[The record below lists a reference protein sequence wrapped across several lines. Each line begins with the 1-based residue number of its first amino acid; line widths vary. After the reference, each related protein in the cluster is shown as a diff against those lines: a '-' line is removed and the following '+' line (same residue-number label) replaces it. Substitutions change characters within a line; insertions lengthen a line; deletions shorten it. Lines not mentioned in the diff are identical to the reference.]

1 MNYRQLGSTGIV
13 VSEIG
18 FGAWQLGNQLD
29 WGEMGDN
36 QAVRLVHE
44 ALDSGCNFFD
54 TAPNYGRG
62 NSEKLLGKALSGR
75 RNQAVINTKF
85 GHHSDGSLNFD
96 PKFIRSTLEASLK
109 RLNTEYVD
117 SLLLHNPDFECLKG
131 NTGHF
136 DELEKLKQEGKIRAY
151 GASVDSSR
159 EMFEIMDSTNSKVIE
174 VMFNIFHQEAKKAF
188 QQAGENGLGLIIKV
202 PLDSGWLS
210 GKYDKDSVFTDI
222 RSRWDV
228 EQLTK
233 RASLL
238 PKLRDVLEPEESMAQ
253 AALRFILS
261 FQQISSV
268 IPGVKNIQQLNMNV
282 SAVEKQMKQ
291 EQVEELEKLWEE
303 EIAGS
308 PLNW

>member
-1 MNYRQLGSTGIV
+1 MKYRQLGNTGIR

-18 FGAWQLGNQLD
+18 FGAWQLGNTRD
-29 WGEMGDN
+29 WAEMTDN
-36 QAVRLVHE
+36 EAERLVHE
-44 ALDSGCNFFD
+44 ALDRGCNFFD
-54 TAPNYGRG
+54 TAPNYGQG
-62 NSEKLLGKALSGR
+62 NSEKLLGEALKAR
-75 RNQAVINTKF
+75 RNHAVINTKF

-96 PKFIRSTLEASLK
+96 PKLIRSSLEESLT
-109 RLNTEYVD
+109 RLNTDYVD

-159 EMFEIMDSTNSKVIE
+159 EMFELMDSTNSEVIE
-174 VMFNIFHQEAKKAF
+174 VMFNIFHQEPKEAF
-188 QQAGENGLGLIIKV
+188 QQAREKDIGLVIKV

-210 GKYDKDSVFTDI
+210 GKYHKDSVFTDI

-228 EQLTK
+228 EQLSK

-238 PKLRDVLEPEESMAQ
+238 PRIKDVLEAGETMAQ

-261 FQQISSV
+261 FQEVSTI
-268 IPGVKNIQQLNMNV
+268 IPGVKNLQQLNINLSSV
-282 SAVEKQMKQ
+282 DKQMKK
-291 EQVEELEKLWEE
+291 ETAEKLEKMWKEE
-303 EIAGS
+303 VAVN
-308 PLNW
+308 PLKW

>member
-1 MNYRQLGSTGIV
+1 MNYRQLGSTGIK

-18 FGAWQLGNQLD
+18 FGAWQLGNQRD
-29 WGEMGDN
+29 WGEMSDSK
-36 QAVRLVHE
+36 AVRLVHE
-44 ALDSGCNFFD
+44 ALDRGCNFFD
-54 TAPNYGRG
+54 TAPNYGHG

-75 RNQAVINTKF
+75 RNHAVINTKF

-96 PKFIRSTLEASLK
+96 PKFIRATLESSLK
-109 RLNTEYVD
+109 RLNTDYVD

-159 EMFEIMDSTNSKVIE
+159 EMFELMGSTNSEVIE
-174 VMFNIFHQEAKKAF
+174 VMFNIFHQEPKKAF
-188 QQAGENGLGLIIKV
+188 QQAGENGMGLVIKV

-210 GKYDKDSVFTDI
+210 GKYDTDSVFTDI
-222 RSRWDV
+222 RSRWDA

-238 PKLRDVLEPEESMAQ
+238 PRLRDVLDPEGPMAQ
-253 AALRFILS
+253 DALRFILS
-261 FQQISSV
+261 FKEISAI
-268 IPGVKNIQQLNMNV
+268 IPGVKNIQQLNINV
-282 SAVEKQMKQ
+282 SAVEKQMNQKK
-291 EQVEELEKLWEE
+291 VEELEKMWEE
-303 EIAGS
+303 EIEGY
-308 PLNW
+308 PLKW